1 LRVDWARHRGTDCL
15 RVTGCPPHAREALRV
30 YPTELVAAAR
40 ASNLEPVDGELHVD
54 GHAVD
59 FVPRFP
65 FVAGMSYTVMG
76 TDVDEVEPVTITR
89 PKPRTASTTRVVAI
103 HPTAREIPRNHLR
116 FYVHFSAPMSEGH
129 AESHIRLERAD
140 TGETLAGVLLPMD
153 PELWDPGRRRVTVLL
168 DPARIKRGLAPQV
181 QAGYPLQTGVPVEL
195 VVERAFFDADGR
207 PLVADA
213 RRRYDVGGDVR
224 ARVDPCSWV
233 VAPPAAGSL
242 DALHVAFDRPL
253 DRALLDHCLVVTR
266 GDGEVLAGEGAP
278 LDGESGWRFTPAIRW
293 SAGRH
298 ALVVNGMLED
308 LAGNSVTRVFDREL
322 DDPTHDPLRVD
333 HVQLDFVV
341 S

>member
-1 LRVDWARHRGTDCL
+1 
-15 RVTGCPPHAREALRV
+15 V
-30 YPTELVAAAR
+30 YPTELVEAAR
-40 ASNLEPVDGELHVD
+40 ANNLEPVDGEFHVA

-89 PKPRTASTTRVVAI
+89 PAPHTASTTRVVAI

-129 AESHIRLERAD
+129 VESHIRVVRAA
-140 TGETLAGVLLPMD
+140 TGEALTGVLLPMD

-168 DPARIKRGLAPQV
+168 DPARIKRGLAPHE
-181 QAGYPLQTGVPVEL
+181 QAGYPLHAGVPVEL
-195 VVERAFFDADGR
+195 VVERGFCDADGR
-207 PLVADA
+207 PLVDDA
-213 RRRYDVGGDVR
+213 RRRYDVGGDTR
-224 ARVDPCSWV
+224 ARVDPPTWV
-233 VAPPAAGSL
+233 VTPPAAGSL
-242 DALHVAFDRPL
+242 DALRVAFERPL
-253 DRALLDHCLVVTR
+253 DRALLEHCLVVTR
-266 GDGEVLAGEGAP
+266 DDGEVVGGVGAA
-278 LDGESGWRFTPAIRW
+278 LDGESAWRFAPATPW
-293 SAGRH
+293 SVGSH
-298 ALVVNGMLED
+298 ALVIDGMLED

-322 DDPTHDPLRVD
+322 RNPAHDPLRVD